1 MNDAPKWGSQPQS
14 GQKSTKWSRFEGFWP
29 LELSNLSRYEY
40 LLLAAVTLLALLL
53 RVYKLGEWSF
63 WIDEI
68 FTINRAQAQYASFES
83 MLRNIPPHTNWVP
96 VSLLATSAALKTL
109 GVSEWTARLA
119 PAVIGILTIPILYF
133 PTKRIFGTRVALISA
148 LLLAVSPWHVT
159 WSQNARF
166 YTALLL
172 LYNLAIFAAFY
183 GLESNRRW
191 LLMLSLPLFYLAMS
205 ERLLASYMVPVI
217 AVYVILV
224 WRLRFSQPPGLNRK
238 NLIIV
243 FIPAIGG
250 LMIELY
256 SLLTTGSSRFFGD
269 AFFFGNAVDSP
280 LRILTL
286 MFFSIGLPVVV
297 LALFSG
303 GWLVWQRSRP
313 GLFLLVSATLPVAL
327 LVGFSPWMFTVERYA
342 FITLPAWLTLAAL
355 AVEELLSWVPQ
366 QGQWLVIAVL
376 SLILA
381 DSAGTHLMY
390 YQLNNGNRLDWRGA
404 FAYVQAHKA
413 DDDLIVSTWPE
424 IGQYYLDSDQEI
436 ISLADVNPA
445 QLVSEDRT
453 LWFVIDSEAVWFA
466 PEIHRQWVENY
477 AELLFVWYL
486 RVREQMNLKVYRFT
500 QAENLNG

>member
-1 MNDAPKWGSQPQS
+1 MDEAPDLNLQAPAPQQTNGKNRLTS
-14 GQKSTKWSRFEGFWP
+14 LASFDLSSITK
-29 LELSNLSRYEY
+29 YQY
-40 LLLAAVTLLALLL
+40 LFLAAFTIFAFVI
-53 RVYKLGEWSF
+53 RFYKLGEWSF

-68 FTINRAQAQYASFES
+68 FTINRAQAHYASFES
-83 MLRNIPPHTNWVP
+83 ILRNIPPHTNWVP
-96 VSLLATSAALKTL
+96 VSLLATSAVINTL

-191 LLMLSLPLFYLAMS
+191 HLMLSLPLFYLAMS

-313 GLFLLVSATLPVAL
+313 GLFLLVSATLPIAL

-355 AVEELLSWVPQ
+355 AVEKLLSWLPQ

-390 YQLNNGNRLDWRGA
+390 YQLNNGNRLDWRGT

-413 DDDLIVSTWPE
+413 ADDLIVSTWPE
-424 IGQYYLDSDQEI
+424 IGQYYLGSDHEI
-436 ISLADVNPA
+436 ASLADINLA
-445 QLVSEDRT
+445 QKEGEGRT
-453 LWFVIDSEAVWFA
+453 MWFVIDSEAIWFA
-466 PEIHRQWVENY
+466 PETQRQWVENH

-486 RVREQMNLKVYRFT
+486 RVREQMNLKVYRFSRV
-500 QAENLNG
+500 ENPNG